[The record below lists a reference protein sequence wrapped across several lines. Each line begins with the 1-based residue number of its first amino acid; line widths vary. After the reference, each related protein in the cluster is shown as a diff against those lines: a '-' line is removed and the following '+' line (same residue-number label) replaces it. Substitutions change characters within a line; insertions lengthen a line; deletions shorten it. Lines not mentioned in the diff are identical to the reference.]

1 MESGDRSRAVTKE
14 PFSGRKVKND
24 WRDACPKLGGFC
36 AATVAEP
43 LVSNCGL
50 CYGAAMAEPLA
61 SASPTRS
68 RPRLIAACGVIII
81 LLSAGAALLPVVGGG
96 ASAAIVGSLLAAAGL
111 VEVWAGTLHRQAK
124 GESTLAGVVTILAGV
139 LFIFN
144 PVGHFGPT
152 ALIVTGW
159 LVIRSLILFLAGRHS
174 SGSVRMWTFLSA
186 AMDLALAV
194 VLFMGISISSL
205 VVSLFGPTEPV
216 VAGFAWIFALSFV
229 VTGAMLL
236 EIASCEREL
245 TGNEA

>member
-1 MESGDRSRAVTKE
+1 
-14 PFSGRKVKND
+14 
-24 WRDACPKLGGFC
+24 
-36 AATVAEP
+36 
-43 LVSNCGL
+43 
-50 CYGAAMAEPLA
+50 MADPLA
-61 SASPTRS
+61 SEVPSSS
-68 RPRLIAACGVIII
+68 RARLIALCGTIII

-96 ASAAIVGSLLAAAGL
+96 ASAAIVGSLLVVAGL
-111 VEVWAGTLHRQAK
+111 VEAFAGTMHRQARA
-124 GESTLAGVVTILAGV
+124 ESTLAGAATALAGL

-152 ALIVTGW
+152 AMIVVGW
-159 LVIRSLILFLAGRHS
+159 LLARSVILFLAGRHS
-174 SGSVRMWTFLSA
+174 TGSVRMWTWLSA

-194 VLFMGISISSL
+194 VLFMGLSISSL

-245 TGNEA
+245 TDKGA

>member
-1 MESGDRSRAVTKE
+1 
-14 PFSGRKVKND
+14 
-24 WRDACPKLGGFC
+24 
-36 AATVAEP
+36 
-43 LVSNCGL
+43 
-50 CYGAAMAEPLA
+50 MAELLDSKVPG
-61 SASPTRS
+61 RS
-68 RPRLIAACGVIII
+68 RPRLIAVCGVIII

-96 ASAAIVGSLLAAAGL
+96 ASAAIVGSLLAVAGL
-111 VEVWAGTLHRQAK
+111 VEAYAGTLHRQAK
-124 GESTLAGVVTILAGV
+124 GLSTLAGAVTTLAGL

-152 ALIVTGW
+152 ALIVVGW
-159 LVIRSLILFLAGRHS
+159 LLARSVILFLAGRHS
-174 SGSVRMWTFLSA
+174 TGSVRMWTLLSA

-194 VLFMGISISSL
+194 VLLMGISISSL

-245 TGNEA
+245 TDKVA

>member
-1 MESGDRSRAVTKE
+1 MAQTLETDGGRSRH
-14 PFSGRKVKND
+14 
-24 WRDACPKLGGFC
+24 
-36 AATVAEP
+36 
-43 LVSNCGL
+43 
-50 CYGAAMAEPLA
+50 
-61 SASPTRS
+61 
-68 RPRLIAACGVIII
+68 RLIAVCGALII
-81 LLSAGAALLPVVGGG
+81 LLSAGSALLPLVGGG
-96 ASAAIVGSLLAAAGL
+96 ASAAVVGGLLVVAGL
-111 VEVWAGTLHRQAK
+111 VEAYAGTLHRQAR
-124 GESTLAGVVTILAGV
+124 GEATFAGAVTILAGL

-159 LVIRSLILFLAGRHS
+159 LVIRSVILFLAGRHS
-174 SGSVRMWTFLSA
+174 GGSVRMWTWLSA

-205 VVSLFGPTEPV
+205 VVSLFGPTEPI

-245 TGNEA
+245 TDKGD